1 MAKSSDQEKWKS
13 DFGSSAAQK
22 SLCES
27 SFIRDLSF
35 RKLML
40 NAKFFSFLSF
50 EQYMI
55 EQGALTINGIQDIA
69 ATTVQKCWRG
79 YTVRKAF
86 QDKKN
91 LFLRHEQLKG
101 QKRAS
106 AARTG
111 DIFGNQSPYSVS
123 PGSAS
128 PRYFK
133 CR

>member
-1 MAKSSDQEKWKS
+1 
-13 DFGSSAAQK
+13 
-22 SLCES
+22 
-27 SFIRDLSF
+27 
-35 RKLML
+35 ML

-133 CR
+133 CRWKRLIKTNRRSCYQRNDNLKLFMCRPLK